1 MIERV
6 ADDSETWRE
15 KYLSALDAQEALE
28 FEAREQYHHLKRA
41 LVQLSVVALGQ
52 DPELDEVLE
61 QLRRA
66 LRSDDAPERLPE
78 VAEALN
84 RQVRVFENNREQLD
98 GQNLA
103 ALRTLVS
110 HLQSLSPSRS
120 LKRELSHYASRLPAR
135 SQKFSLFPALLQQLG
150 ELQQQA
156 LAELGEHKPG
166 LLGRLRGEKSGE
178 SEPSAGLQREISH
191 VLDGLLSAIN
201 AEYMGQEVIE
211 PLASEAQ
218 EGLALRDL
226 PGFLE
231 RVRDVIM
238 RSWLSANQ
246 VFASYLNSVNGELE
260 AISKV
265 LGGAVEKNANREEA
279 NRSFHDNLEERC
291 ASLAGSVDNARD
303 LQQLKSQVC
312 SQLGQIRD
320 SLAHIKQ
327 VESNEGP
334 LTEQLEQ
341 LVNRVQTMEKEAEE
355 SRVILRRHRHKALH
369 DPLTQLPNREAYEE
383 RLEHEV
389 HRLQRYG
396 HPLTLAVCDVDNFK
410 RINDQFGHQAGD
422 RVLKVISLAIGRRLR
437 EVDFFGRYGGEEFV
451 ILMPETDAQSALGVL
466 DEVRKALEA
475 TAFHYRQEPLTVT
488 VSIGMAQFAEGE
500 TGEQVFG
507 RADRA
512 LYSAKAAGRNRC
524 QIG

>member
-28 FEAREQYHHLKRA
+28 FEAREQYRQLKRA

-52 DPELDEVLE
+52 DPELDEILE
-61 QLRRA
+61 QLRSA
-66 LRSDDAPERLPE
+66 LRSDDAPEQLPE

-84 RQVRVFENNREQLD
+84 RQVRLFESNRERFDAQILKALTLLVAQL
-98 GQNLA
+98 QNLG
-103 ALRTLVS
+103 
-110 HLQSLSPSRS
+110 PSRA

-135 SQKFSLFPALLQQLG
+135 SQNFNLFPALLEQLG
-150 ELQQQA
+150 DLQQQA

-166 LLGRLRGEKSGE
+166 LLERLRGEKPGE
-178 SEPSAGLQREISH
+178 SEASAALQQEISQ
-191 VLDGLLSAIN
+191 VLESLLSAIN
-201 AEYMGQEVIE
+201 SEYMGPEVIE
-211 PLASEAQ
+211 PLAIQAQ
-218 EGLALRDL
+218 QGIVLRDL

-231 RVRDVIM
+231 QVRDVIM

-246 VFASYLNSVNGELE
+246 VFASYLNSVNSELE
-260 AISKV
+260 SISKV
-265 LGGAVEKNANREEA
+265 LGGAVEKNAHRNEA
-279 NRSFHDNLEERC
+279 QRNFQDNLEEHC
-291 ASLAGSVDNARD
+291 ASLEGSVDKAKD
-303 LQQLKSQVC
+303 LQQLKSQVS
-312 SQLGQIRD
+312 SQLGQIRS
-320 SLAHIKQ
+320 SLTQIRQ
-327 VESNEGP
+327 VESREGP
-334 LTEQLEQ
+334 LTDQLEQ
-341 LVNRVQTMEKEAEE
+341 LVTRVQTMEKEAEE
-355 SRVILRRHRHKALH
+355 NRASLRRHRHKAMH

-389 HRLQRYG
+389 QRWQRYG
-396 HPLTLAVCDVDNFK
+396 HPLTLAVCDVDHFK

-422 RVLKVISLAIGRRLR
+422 RVLKVISRAIGRRLR

-451 ILMPETDAQSALGVL
+451 ILMPETDSEAALKVL
-466 DEVRKALEA
+466 DEVRTALAE

-488 VSIGMAQFAEGE
+488 VSIGLAQFQEGE
-500 TGEQVFG
+500 TGGKVFG

-512 LYSAKAAGRNRC
+512 LYAAKSAGRNRC